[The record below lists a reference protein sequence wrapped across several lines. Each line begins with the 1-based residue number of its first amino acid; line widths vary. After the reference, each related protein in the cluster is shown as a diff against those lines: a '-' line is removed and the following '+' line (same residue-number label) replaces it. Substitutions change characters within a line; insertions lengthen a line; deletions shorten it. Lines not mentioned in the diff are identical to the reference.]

1 MGGCVSKQAD
11 EERYMGTT
19 TRDTSPFSTLF
30 ELHKGICKVGVD
42 QGWGFGFLCKFPLQ
56 NDSENFVYGVVT
68 NNYTLSTN
76 ELQANQVTL
85 SFTISSAGEK
95 RDFEMQIDPTK
106 RFRFTCPIFDATFLH
121 LSRDEVAQVK
131 KQKRLF
137 LTLSSDWE
145 GTRGEEM
152 MVVQQQIGIKTRFS
166 KGTFLRYH
174 GFDILHTSSA
184 DVGSWGSPL
193 ALQDGKVIG
202 LHKRKA
208 GQNTSQYDVALSSKA
223 LVNVLQMH
231 CESAEPATKLISNP
245 IRFNPDSELRIVEHG
260 LAKCASLENK
270 SLIFVS
276 PTDEDNEDE
285 EEVDKEGFARPKPP
299 KLDASSRAY
308 TVTSGLEGEEPQ
320 KVTVEAS
327 VYVTPLWFVP
337 TSHGWYWTPTDPFDR
352 SKETNWM
359 SVSTRYVV
367 GGAQQHGKKML
378 KKDVETSRW
387 LRSTGGI
394 QKNLS

>member
-1 MGGCVSKQAD
+1 MSKQAD

-30 ELHKGICKVGVD
+30 ELHKGVCKVGVD

-56 NDSENFVYGVVT
+56 NDTENFVYGLVT

-76 ELQANQVTL
+76 ELQSNQVTL
-85 SFTISSAGEK
+85 TFSISSAGEK
-95 RDFEMQIDPTK
+95 RVFEIQIDPTK

-121 LSRDEVAQVK
+121 LSQDEVAQLK
-131 KQKRLF
+131 KHRRLF
-137 LTLSSDWE
+137 LTLSTDWE
-145 GTRGEEM
+145 GARGEEV
-152 MVVQQQIGIKTRFS
+152 MVVQQQIGNKTRFA
-166 KGTFLRYH
+166 KGTFLRPH
-174 GFDILHTSSA
+174 GFNILHTSSS

-208 GQNTSQYDVALSSKA
+208 TQNTSQYDVALSSKT
-223 LVNVLQMH
+223 LVDVLRIH
-231 CESAEPATKLISNP
+231 CESTEPAAKLISNP
-245 IRFNPDSELRIVEHG
+245 IRFNPDSELRVVEHG

-276 PTDEDNEDE
+276 PTDEDNKDE
-285 EEVDKEGFARPKPP
+285 EEIEVDKEGFAARPKPP
-299 KLDASSRAY
+299 KLDASYRAD
-308 TVTSGLEGEEPQ
+308 TVTSGLDGEEPQ
-320 KVTVEAS
+320 RVTVDAS

-359 SVSTRYVV
+359 PVSTRYVV

-394 QKNLS
+394 QKN